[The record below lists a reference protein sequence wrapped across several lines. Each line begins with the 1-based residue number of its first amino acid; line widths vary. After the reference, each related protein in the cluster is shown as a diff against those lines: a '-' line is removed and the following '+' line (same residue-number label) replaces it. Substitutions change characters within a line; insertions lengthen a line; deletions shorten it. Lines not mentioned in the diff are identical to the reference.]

1 MYYIQKHQSI
11 KEPTTIDL
19 PLDLCLKNGIQS
31 CEHSSQVTD
40 NNARKSVLQL
50 FQDQIMMKG
59 WAYPDCN
66 ILNTNQTLFAQS
78 LFPDN
83 YTGGIGNT
91 PAHNLSTL
99 HDHPSQYPHQ
109 IQDHSTFHPRHRSP
123 IHQLN
128 DFGHV
133 QQKRASSY
141 LVENLIDNDPPNK
154 RREMMSPSQNSQ
166 EMERSTLDQHLRG
179 NTSDEE
185 SCDRSKQHVKRPMNA
200 FMVWARE
207 ERRKILKACPD
218 MHNSSISKLL
228 GMFCITFNSIT
239 NRKLLRC
246 KMENDV

>member
-1 MYYIQKHQSI
+1 MLKFPPSSYYIQKHQSI
-11 KEPTTIDL
+11 KEPPGIDL
-19 PLDLCLKNGIQS
+19 PLDLCLKNSIQS
-31 CEHSSQVTD
+31 CERSTIQGTD
-40 NNARKSVLQL
+40 KSGRSVLQM
-50 FQDQIMMKG
+50 FHDQMMMKG

-83 YTGGIGNT
+83 YMGGITT

-99 HDHPSQYPHQ
+99 REHQSHHPPQIHDNAIAHPN
-109 IQDHSTFHPRHRSP
+109 HRSA

-133 QQKRASSY
+133 QQKRTSSY
-141 LVENLIDNDPPNK
+141 LVVDLIDNETNK
-154 RREMMSPSQNSQ
+154 RRDSTSLSQNSQ
-166 EMERSTLDQHLRG
+166 ELERNLDQHLQG

-185 SCDRSKQHVKRPMNA
+185 STDRSKNHVKRPMNA

-228 GMFCITFNSIT
+228 GKFFKHFLI
-239 NRKLLRC
+239 
-246 KMENDV
+246 V